1 MSGGRWK
8 ETWKFRLHLRKTGTK
23 GEEKGRL
30 WRVWAGVCSCIVSS
44 ASPAC
49 DSEHYV
55 SACQQEDVLK
65 RKNVKGIKRWWTFQT
80 QALILN
86 EWSMM
91 ETQNFWS
98 LFLAFPPCSLWLVH
112 GTVSECTHGFFN
124 KENPFYPKWRD
135 DDFLWKSVRGT
146 AWNTLEERG
155 SLSGHYSHAFAVS
168 FL

>member
-1 MSGGRWK
+1 MENRDKGRGKRQTLEGLSRSVQLHCVFCISGMWFWTLCFCMSTGRC
-8 ETWKFRLHLRKTGTK
+8 F
-23 GEEKGRL
+23 EEKECQRNRAMMNIPNSGTDIK
-30 WRVWAGVCSCIVSS
+30 WM
-44 ASPAC
+44 
-49 DSEHYV
+49 EH
-55 SACQQEDVLK
+55 DGK
-65 RKNVKGIKRWWTFQT
+65 
-80 QALILN
+80 
-86 EWSMM
+86 
-91 ETQNFWS
+91 TQNFWS